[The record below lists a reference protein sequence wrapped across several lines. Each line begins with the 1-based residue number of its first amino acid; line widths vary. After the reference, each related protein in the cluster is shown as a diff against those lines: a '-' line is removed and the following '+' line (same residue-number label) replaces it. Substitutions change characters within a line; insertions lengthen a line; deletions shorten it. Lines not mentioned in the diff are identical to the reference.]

1 MNFQTELLGSLR
13 QHSERVAIENG
24 ENHVT
29 YAQLLKKADSVTSF
43 LSGLDLAAETIVGID
58 LADKVDIISSM
69 IGVMNARCAFVLLDS
84 SLPESRRA
92 NMVEDMKLKH
102 IISSTA
108 QSGDI
113 SHYALSEMPALGK
126 GEPVYPEYHED
137 DTLYI
142 YFTSGSTGTPK
153 GIVGRNGSLLQ
164 FMQWEVEAFNIDES
178 HRFSQFVSPYFDAFL
193 RDVFVPL
200 FSGATIC
207 IPPQDE
213 DFFTTEK
220 LISWI
225 DKARISLI
233 HCVPSLFRI
242 INTESLS
249 KDHFKELQY
258 ILMSGEKINPPEL
271 TNWYRL
277 FEDRIQLVN
286 LYGATESTLIRS
298 CYRISPEDIKRT
310 RMPIGQP
317 INDTELIVATRDMK
331 PCNLFIPGDLYI
343 ASDYLSKGYLNNPT
357 LTAEKFITIRKG
369 TPQETIAFKTG
380 DKARK
385 LPGGLLDL
393 LGREDRQIKLRGIR
407 IELDEIESVLVKSDL
422 LKNALVVVKADEN
435 GHESLVAFVIKK
447 EGLLQIEGFEAAVLK
462 HCSEHLPSHT
472 IPSNIRTVD
481 EYPLLSNGKI
491 NHKELLEL
499 LTPKKEIVLPSTA
512 TEEKLLKIWKD
523 ILGDKQISTEDSFH
537 HIGGNSLTIMNL
549 LSHINKVFG
558 VRISLGDLFKYATIQ
573 AQAGFVD
580 AANQQ
585 ELMEIPRVAEAAHYP
600 LSSAQRRLFFLH
612 EFNPQSLAYNMPQVV
627 RLKGELEPN
636 RLREALN
643 KVLERHENLRASFSM
658 EGEEPQQRIMS
669 GMDIELEQFEGTEQ
683 ESDTLIKEFI
693 RPFDLNEAP
702 LLRVGLIK
710 LSASEHLLMT
720 DMHHIITDG
729 VSQTTLVQDFI
740 AFYSNAQLPALK
752 LTYKDYAVW
761 SQSEAQHEAINKQRT
776 FWKNSLSQGTIPVEL
791 PTDFPRP
798 LVRSHAGKVLSFRI
812 EAEKTN
818 KLKSIAEAEGAT
830 LFMVLL
836 TVYNMLLSRLSG
848 QQDITIGTPVADRPH
863 ADLNKIIG
871 MFLNTLVLRN
881 GVDGSRTFNELLA
894 MIKSNT
900 ISCFDHKEY
909 SYEELIDDLNLERDT
924 SRNPL
929 FDVFFDYRNFEH
941 STLGIPGMLLEPF
954 NRVEVVSKF
963 DLTLRAREVDGAIL
977 LDFEYATQLF
987 KEETINRFIAY
998 FERLVSAVVQN
1009 PDEKI
1014 SGIEILS
1021 TPEKDEILQAL
1032 DRSQVSYPQDQ
1043 TIVDLFKAQVQRTPD
1058 HPAITFEGQT
1068 ITYRELDQ
1076 RTDQLAYVLRS
1087 HGVKDNAIVGLLIG
1101 RSMDTVISM
1110 LAILKAGGAYLPIDI
1125 DYPEERISYMIE
1137 DSGMHF
1143 LLTTR
1148 EIRAGISYDLA
1159 IVCIEDALEVSV
1171 PTESTAL
1178 QIEPTDLCYIIYT
1191 SGTTGLPK
1199 GVMVE
1204 HRNVVRLLHN
1214 EQFQFDFG
1222 ADDVWSMF
1230 HSHGFDVSVFEMYG
1244 ALLFGGRLVVVPKMV
1259 AKDTRTFRELLRKEK
1274 VSVLSQTPT
1283 AFYNLIQE
1291 ETQCQDEGLDTRYV
1305 IFAGEALSP
1314 GKLKPW
1320 HAKYDDVKLVNMFGT
1335 TETTVHATYKEVGSY
1350 EIEHDVSNVGKPIP
1364 TLSMY
1369 VLDQGQQLVPKG
1381 VIGELYIGGAG
1392 VTRGY
1397 LGKADLT
1404 KEKFI
1409 PNPFQEGDRLYRT
1422 GDLARVLDTGDIE
1435 YIGRA
1440 DDQVQLRG
1448 FRIELREIAYHLD
1461 HHEKIEDAVVLTKG
1475 KEEDQYLVAYYE
1487 SRGEIKASELRDHL
1501 SRKLPDYMIPS
1512 HFVRFESFPLTS
1524 NGKLDKKRLP
1534 NPEIKAEPDHV
1545 APADEVQEK
1554 LVTIWSQLLN
1564 VDKELIGVNRS
1575 FFEVGGNSLKL
1586 VRLNNM
1592 INESL
1597 GWEISVA
1604 DLFRYPTISSLTD
1617 AINHKADIDSD
1628 YQKQAEAEVSDMQSV
1643 LKAFE

>member
-1 MNFQTELLGSLR
+1 MNIQTELLASLR
-13 QHSERVAIENG
+13 RHGERVAIENG

-29 YAQLLKKADSVTSF
+29 YAQLLKKANGVTSY
-43 LSGLDLAAETIVGID
+43 LMGLDLAAETIVGID
-58 LADKVDIISSM
+58 LPDKVDIISTM

-92 NMVEDMKLKH
+92 NMMADMDLKH
-102 IISSTA
+102 VISSAT

-113 SHYALSEMPALGK
+113 NYYGLSEISAEE
-126 GEPVYPEYHED
+126 GEYAYPEYHED

-164 FMQWEVEAFNIDES
+164 FLQWEVEAFNIDQS
-178 HRFSQFVSPYFDAFL
+178 HRFSQFISPYFDAFL

-200 FSGATIC
+200 FAGATIC
-207 IPPQDE
+207 LPPQDE
-213 DFFTTEK
+213 DFFTPDK

-242 INTESLS
+242 LNTESLS
-249 KDHFKELQY
+249 KDHFRELQY

-271 TNWYRL
+271 INWYRL
-277 FEDRIQLVN
+277 FDDRIQLVN

-298 CYRISPEDIKRT
+298 CYRISPEDTKRT

-317 INDTELIVATRDMK
+317 INDTELIVVTPEMK

-343 ASDYLSKGYLNNPT
+343 ASDHLSKGYLNNPA

-369 TPQETIAFKTG
+369 TPQETTAFKTG

-407 IELDEIESVLVKSDL
+407 IELDEIESVLVTSDL

-447 EGLLQIEGFEAAVLK
+447 DGVPQTELFESAVLK
-462 HCSEHLPSHT
+462 HCSEHLPSHM

-491 NHKELLEL
+491 NHKELLAL
-499 LTPKKEIVLPSTA
+499 LAPQKEIVLPSNA

-549 LSHINKVFG
+549 LSHVNKAFG

-573 AQAGFVD
+573 TQARFVD

-600 LSSAQRRLFFLH
+600 LSSAQKRLFFLH
-612 EFNPQSLAYNMPQVV
+612 KFSPQSLAYNMPQVV
-627 RLKGELEPN
+627 RLKGELELN

-643 KVLERHENLRASFSM
+643 KVLERHENLRATFSM
-658 EGEEPQQRIMS
+658 EGEEPRQRIVQKV
-669 GMDIELEQFEGTEQ
+669 DIELEQFQASEE
-683 ESDTLIKEFI
+683 ESDAIIKEFI
-693 RPFDLNEAP
+693 RPFDLTQAP
-702 LLRVGLIK
+702 LLRVGIIR

-729 VSQTTLVQDFI
+729 VSQNILIKDFMAI
-740 AFYSNAQLPALK
+740 FNNAALSDLK
-752 LTYKDYAVW
+752 ITYKDYADW

-776 FWKNSLSQGTIPVEL
+776 FWKNIMSQGAIPIDL

-798 LVRSHAGKVLSFRI
+798 LTRNHTGNVLSFRI
-812 EAEKTN
+812 GAEKTN
-818 KLKSIAEAEGAT
+818 RLKSIAEGEGAT

-836 TVYNMLLSRLSG
+836 TVYNVLLSRLSG
-848 QQDITIGTPVADRPH
+848 QKDITIGTPVTDRPH
-863 ADLNKIIG
+863 ADLNQIIG
-871 MFLNTLVLRN
+871 MFVNTLVLRN
-881 GVDGSRTFNELLA
+881 SVDDSLTFNELLA
-894 MIKSNT
+894 QIKSNV

-909 SYEELIDDLNLERDT
+909 PYEEMVDDLNVERDT

-929 FDVFFDYRNFEH
+929 FDIAFDYRNFEE
-941 STLGIPGMLLEPF
+941 SRLELSGILLEPF
-954 NRVEVVSKF
+954 DRAEAVSKF
-963 DLTLRAREVDGAIL
+963 DLTLRAREAEDAIL

-987 KEETINRFIAY
+987 REDTINQFIAY
-998 FERLVSAVVQN
+998 FEILVSAVIQN

-1014 SGIEILS
+1014 SAIDILPSAEKEEIL
-1021 TPEKDEILQAL
+1021 EAL
-1032 DRSQVSYPQDQ
+1032 DHSQVNYPEHK
-1043 TIVDLFKAQVQRTPD
+1043 TVVDLFEAQVQRTPD
-1058 HPAITFEGQT
+1058 NLALKFEEQT
-1068 ITYRELDQ
+1068 LTYRELDQ
-1076 RTDQLAYVLRS
+1076 RTNQLAHVLRNR
-1087 HGVKDNAIVGLLIG
+1087 GVKNNTIVGLLIG
-1101 RSMDTVISM
+1101 RSVDTVISM

-1137 DSGMHF
+1137 DSGMPF
-1143 LLTTR
+1143 LLTTN
-1148 EIRAGISYDLA
+1148 EIRTGLSYELTIIS
-1159 IVCIEDALEVSV
+1159 IEDALEVSV
-1171 PTESTAL
+1171 PA
-1178 QIEPTDLCYIIYT
+1178 EPVASNIVPTNLCYIIYT

-1204 HRNVVRLLHN
+1204 HRNVVRLLFN
-1214 EQFQFDFG
+1214 DGFQFDFG
-1222 ADDVWSMF
+1222 SKDVWTMF
-1230 HSHGFDVSVFEMYG
+1230 HSHCFDFSVWEMYG
-1244 ALLFGGRLVVVPKMV
+1244 ALLFGGKLIIIDKMV
-1259 AKDTRTFRELLRKEK
+1259 AKDTKAYLALLEEEE
-1274 VSVLSQTPT
+1274 VTILNQTPS

-1291 ETQCQDEGLDTRYV
+1291 ETLKPEAALSVRYV
-1305 IFAGEALSP
+1305 IFGGEALSP

-1320 HAKYDDVKLVNMFGT
+1320 HAKYNHVKLVNMFGI
-1335 TETTVHATYKEVGSY
+1335 TETTVHVTYKELSSDD
-1350 EIEHDVSNVGKPIP
+1350 IEQDVSNIGKPIP
-1364 TLSMY
+1364 TLSVY
-1369 VLDQGQQLVPKG
+1369 VLDQGQKLVPKG
-1381 VIGELYIGGAG
+1381 VVGEMYVGGAG
-1392 VTRGY
+1392 ITRGY
-1397 LGKADLT
+1397 LGKTDLT

-1409 PNPFQEGDRLYRT
+1409 PNPFQKGGQLYRT
-1422 GDLARVLDTGDIE
+1422 GDLARVLKSGDIE

-1440 DDQVQLRG
+1440 DDQVQIRG
-1448 FRIELREIAYHLD
+1448 FRIELKEIAYQLCRHQAVQ
-1461 HHEKIEDAVVLTKG
+1461 ESVVLTKG
-1475 KEEDQYLVAYYE
+1475 KAEDKYLVAYYE
-1487 SRGEIKASELRDHL
+1487 SKEEIKARELRDHL
-1501 SRKLPDYMIPS
+1501 SRQLPDYMIPT
-1512 HFVRFESFPLTS
+1512 HFVHQASFPLTS

-1534 NPEIKAEPDHV
+1534 NPEIKTEPDHV
-1545 APADEVQEK
+1545 APSDEVQEK
-1554 LVTIWSQLLN
+1554 LVSIWSQLLN
-1564 VDKELIGVNRS
+1564 VDKELIGVNSS
-1575 FFEVGGNSLKL
+1575 FFELGGNSLKM
-1586 VRLNNM
+1586 VRLSNM
-1592 INESL
+1592 INETL
-1597 GWEISVA
+1597 EWDISVV
-1604 DLFRYPTISSLTD
+1604 DLFRFPSILSLTD
-1617 AINHKADIDSD
+1617 AVKQKAGDGAD
-1628 YQKQAEAEVSDMQSV
+1628 YQKQAEAEVTDMESV
-1643 LKAFE
+1643 LKAFD